1 MQAAPVHSTTRPSV
15 TAALRA
21 VEALLLKGGQRT
33 ARRNA
38 WTCVLEDRRRAKD
51 RIEAQRVLDR
61 LGTGEVLDGLG
72 TAGGPGRPATGAAG
86 IAART
91 S

>member
-1 MQAAPVHSTTRPSV
+1 MQAAPVRSSRPSV

-21 VEALLLKGGQRT
+21 VEALLLNGGQRT

-38 WTCVLEDRRRAKD
+38 WTCVLEDRRRAED
-51 RIEAQRVLDR
+51 RIEVQRMLDR
-61 LGTGEVLDGLG
+61 LGAGDALDGLG
-72 TAGGPGRPATGAAG
+72 TAGGTGPRATGAAG
-86 IAART
+86 VTART